1 MKNNKNRFKLW
12 YDKYI
17 NKIIPSYGVLSLISC
32 FVLNSTIYT
41 GTQIILDGVKR
52 YEITTDGLA
61 TVTHT
66 SGYKSVFNFNEI
78 LYIGRKYDLED
89 YK

>member
-1 MKNNKNRFKLW
+1 MKNTIVIAFKNG
-12 YDKYI
+12 DKMYI
-17 NKIIPSYGVLSLISC
+17 
-32 FVLNSTIYT
+32 
-41 GTQIILDGVKR
+41 DGVER